1 MPIDISL
8 ILIGLGIGFLV
19 GLTGVGGGSLMTPIL
34 IFMGIPSPTAV
45 GTDLVYSAITR
56 SVGAVVHVKQKTVR
70 FDAVKWLAIG
80 SLPSALVTTIFV
92 AYFLTSAKQFTQGL
106 ITHALAGVLIFVA
119 ISLLFRPL
127 IEKRFRGISIQQQR
141 GAAIAIGVLVG
152 GLVALTSV
160 GGGSLTLIALVV
172 LFRATSTTELI
183 GTDVFHAA
191 LLSIV
196 AATAHIFTAS
206 VDFHVA
212 FLLLIGSLPGVAFGS
227 RLTVHV
233 PDTMLR
239 FGLAGTLAFVGL
251 RLI

>member
-1 MPIDISL
+1 MPFDVSL

-34 IFMGIPSPTAV
+34 IFMGIPSAMAV
-45 GTDLVYSAITR
+45 GTDLVYSAVTR
-56 SVGAVVHVKQKTVR
+56 SVGAVVHFRQETVR
-70 FDAVKWLAIG
+70 MDAVRWLATG
-80 SLPSALVTTIFV
+80 SLPSALITTIVV

-106 ITHALAGVLIFVA
+106 ITHALAAVLIFVA
-119 ISLLFRPL
+119 VSLLFKPWL
-127 IEKRFRGISIQQQR
+127 EKRFKTITVKQQR
-141 GAAIAIGVLVG
+141 GFAISIGVLVG
-152 GLVALTSV
+152 ALVALTSV
-160 GGGSLTLIALVV
+160 GGGSLTIIALVV
-172 LFRATSTTELI
+172 LFRAAQTTDLI

-196 AATAHIFTAS
+196 AGIAHIFTAS

-212 FLLLIGSLPGVAFGS
+212 FLLLIGSLPGVVLGS

-233 PDTMLR
+233 PDMYLR